1 MSSID
6 KPRSEVLKL
15 ARKMARSGQFAD
27 FESVR
32 KAMLKVEGFAQ
43 ATEWIGQRSFRTQ
56 LDKLCAMARNPT
68 TARIDFDAMR
78 RSRIISTSQQPSM
91 GAL

>member
-27 FESVR
+27 FESV
-32 KAMLKVEGFAQ
+32 KEAMRKVEGFAQ
-43 ATEWIGQRSFRTQ
+43 ATEWIGQRSFRAQ
-56 LDKLCAMARNPT
+56 IDRLCAMARNPT
-68 TARIDFDAMR
+68 ARIEFGAR
-78 RSRIISTSQQPSM
+78 RHGRITPSRQQPSM
-91 GAL
+91 NAH

>member
-27 FESVR
+27 FESVKEAMR
-32 KAMLKVEGFAQ
+32 KVDGFAQ
-43 ATEWIGQRSFRTQ
+43 ATEWIGQRSFRAQ
-56 LDKLCAMARNPT
+56 IDRLCAMARNPT
-68 TARIDFDAMR
+68 IARIEFGAMR
-78 RSRIISTSQQPSM
+78 RGRITPSRQQPSM
-91 GAL
+91 RAI